1 MKKTYIAPEIIV
13 TELDG
18 EVLMQ
23 SLSSGESL
31 TGTTW
36 GGQAGSNVD
45 NGPKDA
51 DAQGRRG
58 SWGNLWD

>member
-18 EVLMQ
+18 ETLMI
-23 SLSSGESL
+23 SMSSEDLEGTSYGGTA
-31 TGTTW
+31 TGI
-36 GGQAGSNVD
+36 SV
-45 NGPKDA
+45 

-58 SWGNLWD
+58 KWGNLWD

>member
-13 TELDG
+13 TELDSK
-18 EVLMQ
+18 ETIM
-23 SLSSGESL
+23 SLSSGDLE
-31 TGTTW
+31 GTTY
-36 GGQAGSNVD
+36 GGQAGKD
-45 NGPKDA
+45 IGDGPKDA

>member
-18 EVLMQ
+18 DTLMLTISAGNEETGLQGTTYGGMQ
-23 SLSSGESL
+23 S
-31 TGTTW
+31 
-36 GGQAGSNVD
+36 GG
-45 NGPKDA
+45 DA

>member
-18 EVLMQ
+18 ETLM
-23 SLSSGESL
+23 LTISGEKGGLEDTKASN
-31 TGTTW
+31 GTAVS
-36 GGQAGSNVD
+36 GM
-45 NGPKDA
+45 DA

>member
-13 TELDG
+13 TELDSK
-18 EVLMQ
+18 ETIM
-23 SLSSGESL
+23 SLSSGDLE
-31 TGTTW
+31 GTTY

>member
-13 TELDG
+13 TELDSK
-18 EVLMQ
+18 ETIM
-23 SLSSGESL
+23 SLSAGKSL
-31 TGTTW
+31 DDTSW
-36 GGQAGSNVD
+36 GGDAGENTG

-58 SWGNLWD
+58 SWGNLWN

>member
-13 TELDG
+13 TELDSK
-18 EVLMQ
+18 ETIM
-23 SLSSGESL
+23 SLSAGKSL
-31 TGTTW
+31 DDTSW
-36 GGQAGSNVD
+36 GGQATGM
-45 NGPKDA
+45 DA